1 MPLAPGLV
9 VIVLWIVWTAECA
22 IQCCHCLCA
31 LCSNVKGKE
40 NQIEKKYVNIDQ

>member
-9 VIVLWIVWTAECA
+9 VIVLWIVWTVECA

-31 LCSNVKGKE
+31 LCSNERKTKLS
-40 NQIEKKYVNIDQ
+40 KNI